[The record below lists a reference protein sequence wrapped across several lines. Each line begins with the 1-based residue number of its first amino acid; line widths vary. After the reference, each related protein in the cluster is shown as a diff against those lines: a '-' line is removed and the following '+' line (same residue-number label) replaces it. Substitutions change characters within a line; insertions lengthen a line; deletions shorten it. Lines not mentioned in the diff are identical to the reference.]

1 MSKKIPSRDT
11 TPQLVK
17 MYTPAA
23 GSADLYE
30 KRHKIQPRYTS
41 GLFEIWRNI
50 GAWTMLG
57 LYFLTAWLTWDG
69 RQALLFDLPNRHF
82 YIFGWTFWP
91 QDFILLSWL
100 LIIAAFG
107 LFAVTVLAG
116 RVWCGY
122 TCPQTV
128 WTKIFLLIER
138 LCEGDRNTRMRLDK
152 APLSFNKIVRRGFKH
167 LGWLLVSIATGV
179 AFVGYFTPVH
189 ILMQEIA
196 HHALGPAETF
206 WIGFFT
212 VATYMNAGW
221 LREQI
226 CMYMC
231 PYGRFQSVMFD
242 RDTLI
247 ISYDHARGEPRGSRR
262 RDADHAAQHLGDC
275 IDCELCVQV
284 CPTGIDIRDGLQF
297 QCIAC
302 AACIDACDSVMD
314 QMGYDRGL
322 VRYSTENAL
331 EHGKPIN
338 ILRPRLLGYA
348 AVMAVMVSLFVY
360 SLSTRIPM
368 GIDVI
373 RDRNAL
379 YRESSEGLIENSYV
393 LNIMNKAQEPEH
405 VAISLSG
412 MPKGAQLE
420 GRQQLLLAPGEMRSV
435 TETVEDDPSELKER
449 EIPIE
454 FHLINQNHP
463 DQHVDSTSRFFA
475 PSTP

>member
-1 MSKKIPSRDT
+1 MSSKIPSQDN
-11 TPQLVK
+11 TPQPVK
-17 MYTPAA
+17 MHHPTAA
-23 GSADLYE
+23 SADLYE
-30 KRHKIQPRYTS
+30 KRRKIQPRYTS

-50 GAWTMLG
+50 GAWSVLG
-57 LYFLTAWLTWDG
+57 FYFLTAWLTWDG

-128 WTKIFLLIER
+128 WTKIFLMIER
-138 LCEGDRNTRMRLDK
+138 LAEGDRNTRMRLDK
-152 APLSFNKIVRRGFKH
+152 APLSLNKIIRRGIKH
-167 LGWLLVSIATGV
+167 LSWLLISLATGI
-179 AFVGYFTPVH
+179 AFVGYFTPIH
-189 ILMQEIA
+189 ILMQEIV
-196 HHALGPAETF
+196 HQTLGPAESF

-212 VATYMNAGW
+212 VATYLNAGW

-247 ISYDHARGEPRGSRR
+247 VSYDHARGEPRGSRR
-262 RDADHAAQHLGDC
+262 RDADPSAQHLGDC

-331 EHGKPIN
+331 EHGKPIH

-348 AVMAVMVSLFVY
+348 AVMTVMVSLFVY
-360 SLSTRIPM
+360 TLSTRVPM

-379 YRESSEGLIENSYV
+379 YRESSEGMIENSYV
-393 LNIMNKAQEPEH
+393 LNIMNKSQETEH
-405 VAISLSG
+405 LEIDLSG
-412 MPKGAQLE
+412 MPQGAQLE
-420 GRQQLLLAPGEMRSV
+420 GRQQLTLAPGEMRSV

-454 FHLINQNHP
+454 FNLINKDHPQQN
-463 DQHVDSTSRFFA
+463 VDSTSRFFA
-475 PSTP
+475 PSSP